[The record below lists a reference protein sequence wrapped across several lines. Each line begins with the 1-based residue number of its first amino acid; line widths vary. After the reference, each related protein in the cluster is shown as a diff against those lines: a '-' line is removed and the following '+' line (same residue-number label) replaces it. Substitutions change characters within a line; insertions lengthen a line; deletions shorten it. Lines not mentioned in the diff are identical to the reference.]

1 MKTTVCFVGKNPEQ
15 NRFDLEPVEAIVG
28 EKLSELLPRVG
39 RKLASDCGGRGVCRK
54 CRLSIARLPNGWSD
68 TMPTASALS
77 LDTLRETYSFEE
89 VLACQTV
96 VSEPLLVLLP
106 DEFRS
111 RGASEQILLDT
122 TPKDRYRPDT
132 HRHTLADSAR
142 RLLHHAEPQTT
153 GSSGRYGAAVDLGT
167 TTLVVALVDLKNQT
181 VVARAAAKNPQILFG
196 SDVISRIERAGRSP
210 ESLAVLQKTV
220 LSQIASLLETVA
232 EQGHI
237 SPDRIERMT
246 VAGNTV
252 MEYLFLGLDPAPLGR
267 TPFVPPVT
275 LFEPVAAETLDL
287 PIAAKAPVTVFP
299 VLTGFIGGDL
309 VAGLLALR
317 KIGRRRWF
325 SRPELLIDIGTNGEM
340 LLLCNGKIYA
350 ASTAA
355 GPVFEGAHIRFG
367 TFAATGAIEGVHF
380 SPVPYWEQGLFAKV
394 LKRSV
399 PQIQIKTI
407 GNAPATGICGSG
419 LVDSV
424 AELLR
429 LELMTPNGRILSA
442 DRAIGKK
449 ERGRLGEFENQRAF
463 LLAGQAQ
470 LAPAIWLTQNDVRQV
485 QLAVGAIRAG
495 VEFLLKKANITFDQ
509 VHRLNLAGGFGNYL
523 RRENAQR
530 IGLLP
535 PEIPTQRMVYCGNT
549 SLLGAVELLCYPK
562 KFRQTADCR
571 NQAVHIEL
579 ENEPLFAERF
589 AQAMV
594 FPENFPG

>member
-1 MKTTVCFVGKNPEQ
+1 MKTTVCFIGKNPEQ
-15 NRFDLEPVEAIVG
+15 DRFDLEPVEAIVG
-28 EKLSELLPRVG
+28 EKLSELLPRVE
-39 RKLASDCGGRGVCRK
+39 RKLASDCGGRGLCRK

-68 TMPTASALS
+68 TAPAASALS
-77 LDTLRETYSFEE
+77 LDALRQTYQFEE
-89 VLACQTV
+89 VLACQTDV
-96 VSEPLLVLLP
+96 CEPVLVLLP

-111 RGASEQILLDT
+111 RGASEQILLNT

-132 HRHTLADSAR
+132 QRHTLSDSLH
-142 RLLHHAEPQTT
+142 RLLHHAVRQAPNP
-153 GSSGRYGAAVDLGT
+153 SDRYAAALDLGT
-167 TTLVVALVDLKNQT
+167 TTLVVALVELKSQT
-181 VVARAAAKNPQILFG
+181 VVAKAAAKNPQILFG
-196 SDVISRIERAGRSP
+196 TDVISRIERAGRSP

-232 EQGHI
+232 EQRHI
-237 SPDRIERMT
+237 SPQRIERMT

-252 MEYLFLGLDPAPLGR
+252 MEYIFLGLDPTPLGR
-267 TPFVPPVT
+267 TPFVPPVAV
-275 LFEPVAAETLDL
+275 FEPVAAETLDL
-287 PIAAKAPVTVFP
+287 PICPHAPVTVFP

-340 LLLCNGKIYA
+340 LLLCDGKIYA

-367 TFAATGAIEGVHF
+367 TFAASGAIEGVHF
-380 SPVPYWEQGLFAKV
+380 SPVPYWERGLFAKV

-399 PQIQIKTI
+399 PQIPIKTI
-407 GNAPATGICGSG
+407 GNAQATGICGSG
-419 LVDSV
+419 LVDAA

-429 LELMTPNGRILSA
+429 LGLMTPNGRILSA
-442 DRAIGKK
+442 EAAAGKK

-495 VEFLLKKANITFDQ
+495 IEFLLKKGNITFDQ

-535 PEIPTQRMVYCGNT
+535 PEIPSERIVYCGNT
-549 SLLGAVELLCYPK
+549 SLTGGIDLLLHPK
-562 KFRQTADCR
+562 RFRQAADCR
-571 NQAVHIEL
+571 NRAIHIEL

-594 FPENFPG
+594 FPENFPR